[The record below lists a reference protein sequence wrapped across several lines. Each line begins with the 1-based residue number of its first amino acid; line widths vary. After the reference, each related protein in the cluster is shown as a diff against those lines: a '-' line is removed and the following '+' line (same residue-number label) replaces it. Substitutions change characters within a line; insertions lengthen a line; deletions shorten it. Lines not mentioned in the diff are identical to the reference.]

1 MLKFRNSYEVM
12 QAVAQFLA
20 ERGIP
25 FDIEKQ
31 SQNSNYI
38 YDIFLP
44 EGLKNAARP
53 LGGKYVSLD
62 LKGPTGVEI
71 KGRLLFDTISRY
83 GDLYSELLKHNEVSS
98 FLLIY
103 IEGKVPT
110 SVYSYIYHK
119 YKGRFHILSLE
130 QFLGIKLPRNT
141 RGPVI
146 SEVTYDW
153 RSDRDSTM
161 GHAKV
166 SIAENNFSLFLGA
179 GVSMSANL
187 PSWWNL
193 LKDMIDTCKQK
204 EFKDRDIEKLT
215 KVCYNSSI
223 VMGRFVR
230 MMMEKKSNDEDYYQC
245 LHDALY
251 GGISAYRSP
260 LIDEICNLVYSK
272 KSQAQSIITYN
283 FDDVMERALRERG
296 IGNYSV
302 FGQNQPQR
310 FFPIYHVHGFIPYA
324 NKDDIKS
331 VPVLSEEE
339 YHRVYA
345 SSYNWSNV
353 EQLHALSRTT
363 CIFIG
368 LSMTDPNLRRLLD
381 IAIQDSEN
389 DPRHFVFLPRISE
402 FGTDKNA
409 EAKNNEAMKIQKQI
423 FVELGLRVIW
433 YRDYNELPKLL
444 KNLYKLDS

>member
-44 EGLKNAARP
+44 EGLKNATSP
-53 LGGKYVSLD
+53 LDGKSVSLD

-141 RGPVI
+141 RDSVI

-153 RSDRDSTM
+153 RSDRDRTM

-179 GVSMSANL
+179 GVSMSTNL

-193 LKDMIDTCKQK
+193 LNDMIDTCKQK
-204 EFKDRDIEKLT
+204 EFKDGDIEKLT

-260 LIDEICNLVYSK
+260 LIDEICNLVDSK

-283 FDDVMERALRERG
+283 FDDVMERALRKRG
-296 IGNYSV
+296 IRNYSV

-389 DPRHFVFLPRISE
+389 DSRHFVFLPRISE

-433 YRDYNELPKLL
+433 YSDYNELPKLL
-444 KNLYKLDS
+444 KDLY

>member
-1 MLKFRNSYEVM
+1 M
-12 QAVAQFLA
+12 A
-20 ERGIP
+20 ERGIT

-44 EGLKNAARP
+44 EGLKNATRP
-53 LGGKYVSLD
+53 LGDKYVSLD

-110 SVYSYIYHK
+110 SVYSYINHK
-119 YKGRFHILSLE
+119 YNGRFHILSLE

-146 SEVTYDW
+146 SKATYDW
-153 RSDRDSTM
+153 RSDRDRTM
-161 GHAKV
+161 EHAKV

-179 GVSMSANL
+179 GVSMSAKL
-187 PSWWNL
+187 PCWWNL
-193 LKDMIDTCKQK
+193 LAGMIDRCKQRMFK
-204 EFKDRDIEKLT
+204 EADLDQLT
-215 KVCYNSSI
+215 RVCYNSSI
-223 VMGRFVR
+223 VMGRFIR
-230 MMMEKKSNDEDYYQC
+230 MMMESKSNEEGFYQC

-251 GGISAYRSP
+251 NGIDSFSSP
-260 LIDEICNLVYSK
+260 LITEICNLIQSK
-272 KSQAQSIITYN
+272 RQQAQSIITYN
-283 FDDVMERALRERG
+283 FDDVMERALKSRG
-296 IGNYSV
+296 IGNYSI
-302 FGQNQPQR
+302 FGQNQPQQL
-310 FFPIYHVHGFIPYA
+310 FPIYHVHGFIPYA
-324 NKDDIKS
+324 NNDDIKS

-423 FVELGLRVIW
+423 FLELGLRTIW

-444 KNLYKLDS
+444 KNLY

>member
-1 MLKFRNSYEVM
+1 MLNFRNSYEVM
-12 QAVAQFLA
+12 QAVVQFLA

-25 FDIEKQ
+25 FDIEKP

-44 EGLKNAARP
+44 KGLKNATRP
-53 LGGKYVSLD
+53 LGGKSVSLD
-62 LKGPTGVEI
+62 LNGPTGVEI

-110 SVYSYIYHK
+110 SVYSYIYYK
-119 YKGRFHILSLE
+119 YNGRFHILSLE

-153 RSDRDSTM
+153 RSDRDRTM

-187 PSWWNL
+187 PCWWNL
-193 LKDMIDTCKQK
+193 LAGMIDRCKQRMFK
-204 EFKDRDIEKLT
+204 EADLDQLT
-215 KVCYNSSI
+215 RVCYNSSI
-223 VMGRFVR
+223 VMGRFIR
-230 MMMEKKSNDEDYYQC
+230 MMMECKSNEEGFYQC

-251 GGISAYRSP
+251 NGIDSFTSP
-260 LIDEICNLVYSK
+260 LITEICNLIQSK
-272 KSQAQSIITYN
+272 RQQAQGIITYN

-302 FGQNQPQR
+302 FGQNQPQHL
-310 FFPIYHVHGFIPYA
+310 FPIYHVHGFIPYA
-324 NKDDIKS
+324 NKDDIRS

-345 SSYNWSNV
+345 SSYIWSNV

-423 FVELGLRVIW
+423 FLELGLRTIW

-444 KNLYKLDS
+444 KNLY

>member
-1 MLKFRNSYEVM
+1 MLIFRNSYEVM
-12 QAVAQFLA
+12 QAVVQFLA

-44 EGLKNAARP
+44 EGLKNATRP

-110 SVYSYIYHK
+110 SVYSYIYYK

-146 SEVTYDW
+146 TEATYDW
-153 RSDRDSTM
+153 HTDQYKSLEM
-161 GHAKV
+161 AKT
-166 SIAENNFSLFLGA
+166 SLTEERFTLFLGA
-179 GVSMSANL
+179 GVSMSAGL
-187 PSWWNL
+187 PSWWKL
-193 LKDMIDTCKQK
+193 LEDMIDTSKQK
-204 EFKDRDIEKLT
+204 EFKDGDIEKLT

-283 FDDVMERALRERG
+283 FDDVMERALRKRG
-296 IGNYSV
+296 IENYSV
-302 FGQNQPQR
+302 FGQNQPQQL
-310 FFPIYHVHGFIPYA
+310 FPIYHVHGFIPYA

-433 YRDYNELPKLL
+433 YSDYNELPKLL
-444 KNLYKLDS
+444 KDLY

>member
-12 QAVAQFLA
+12 QAVVQFLA
-20 ERGIP
+20 EHGVL

-44 EGLKNAARP
+44 EGLENAIRP
-53 LGGKYVSLD
+53 LGGKYVRLD

-83 GDLYSELLKHNEVSS
+83 GDLYAELLNHNEVSS

-103 IEGKVPT
+103 LEGKVPT

-130 QFLGIKLPRNT
+130 QFLGIQLPRNT
-141 RGPVI
+141 RGSVI
-146 SEVTYDW
+146 SEATYDW
-153 RSDRDSTM
+153 RSDRDRTM
-161 GHAKV
+161 EHAKL

-187 PSWWNL
+187 PCWWNL
-193 LKDMIDTCKQK
+193 LAGMIDRCKERMFK
-204 EFKDRDIEKLT
+204 EEDLDQLT

-223 VMGRFVR
+223 VMGRFIR
-230 MMMEKKSNDEDYYQC
+230 MMMESKSNEEGFYQC

-251 GGISAYRSP
+251 NGIGSFSSP
-260 LIDEICNLVYSK
+260 LITEICHLIQSK
-272 KSQAQSIITYN
+272 RQQAQGIITYN
-283 FDDVMERALRERG
+283 FDDVMERALKSCG
-296 IGNYSV
+296 IGNYSI
-302 FGQNQPQR
+302 FGQNQPQQL
-310 FFPIYHVHGFIPYA
+310 FPIYHVHGFVPFE
-324 NKDDIKS
+324 NKENIKS
-331 VPVLSEEE
+331 LPVLSEEE

-345 SSYNWSNV
+345 NSYNWSNV
-353 EQLHALSRTT
+353 EQIHALSRTT

-381 IAIQDSEN
+381 IAIRDSEN
-389 DPRHFVFLPRISE
+389 EARHFVFLPHITK
-402 FGTDKNA
+402 FKNA
-409 EAKNNEAMKIQKQI
+409 NKKNNEAMRIHKEI
-423 FVELGLRVIW
+423 FLELGLRVIW
-433 YRDYNELPKLL
+433 YTDYNELPTLISQL
-444 KNLYKLDS
+444 K

>member
-1 MLKFRNSYEVM
+1 MLIFRNSYEVM
-12 QAVAQFLA
+12 QAVVQFLA

-44 EGLKNAARP
+44 EGLKNATRP

-110 SVYSYIYHK
+110 SVYSYIYYK

-146 SEVTYDW
+146 TEATYDW
-153 RSDRDSTM
+153 HTDQYKSLEM
-161 GHAKV
+161 AKT
-166 SIAENNFSLFLGA
+166 SLTEERFTLFLGA
-179 GVSMSANL
+179 GVSMSAGL
-187 PSWWNL
+187 PSWWKL
-193 LKDMIDTCKQK
+193 LEDMIDTSKQK
-204 EFKDRDIEKLT
+204 EFKDGDIEKLT

-272 KSQAQSIITYN
+272 KSQAQSVITYN

-296 IGNYSV
+296 IENYSV
-302 FGQNQPQR
+302 FGQNQPQQL
-310 FFPIYHVHGFIPYA
+310 FPIYHVHGFIPYA

-409 EAKNNEAMKIQKQI
+409 EAKNNEAMKIQKQV
-423 FVELGLRVIW
+423 FLELGLRAIW
-433 YRDYNELPKLL
+433 YRDYNDLPKLL
-444 KNLYKLDS
+444 KKLY

>member
-1 MLKFRNSYEVM
+1 M
-12 QAVAQFLA
+12 QAVVQFLA

-44 EGLKNAARP
+44 EGLKNATRP

-110 SVYSYIYHK
+110 SVYSYIYYK

-146 SEVTYDW
+146 TEATYDW
-153 RSDRDSTM
+153 HTDQYKSLEM
-161 GHAKV
+161 AKT
-166 SIAENNFSLFLGA
+166 SLTEERFTLFLGA
-179 GVSMSANL
+179 GVSMSAGL
-187 PSWWNL
+187 PSWWKL
-193 LKDMIDTCKQK
+193 LEDMIDTSKQK
-204 EFKDRDIEKLT
+204 EFKDGDIEKLT

-283 FDDVMERALRERG
+283 FDDMMERALRERG
-296 IGNYSV
+296 IENYSV
-302 FGQNQPQR
+302 FGQNQPQQL
-310 FFPIYHVHGFIPYA
+310 FPIYHVHGFIPYA

-331 VPVLSEEE
+331 VPVFSEEE

-409 EAKNNEAMKIQKQI
+409 EAKDNEAMKIQKQI
-423 FVELGLRVIW
+423 FLELGLRAIW
-433 YRDYNELPKLL
+433 YRDYNDLPKLL
-444 KNLYKLDS
+444 KKLY

>member
-1 MLKFRNSYEVM
+1 M
-12 QAVAQFLA
+12 QAVVQFLA

-44 EGLKNAARP
+44 EGLKNATRP

-110 SVYSYIYHK
+110 SVYSYIYYK

-146 SEVTYDW
+146 TEATYDW
-153 RSDRDSTM
+153 HTDQYKSLEM
-161 GHAKV
+161 AKT
-166 SIAENNFSLFLGA
+166 SLTEERFTLFLGA
-179 GVSMSANL
+179 GVSMSAGL
-187 PSWWNL
+187 PSWWKL
-193 LKDMIDTCKQK
+193 LEDMIDTSKQK
-204 EFKDRDIEKLT
+204 EFKDGDIEKLT

-260 LIDEICNLVYSK
+260 LIDEICNLVDSK

-283 FDDVMERALRERG
+283 FDDVMERALRKRG
-296 IGNYSV
+296 IRNYSV

-433 YRDYNELPKLL
+433 YSDYNELPKLL
-444 KNLYKLDS
+444 KDLY

>member
-12 QAVAQFLA
+12 QVVAQFLA

-44 EGLKNAARP
+44 EGLKNAKSP

-130 QFLGIKLPRNT
+130 QFLGIQLPRNT
-141 RGPVI
+141 RDSVI
-146 SEVTYDW
+146 PEVTYDW
-153 RSDRDSTM
+153 RSDRDCTM
-161 GHAKV
+161 VHAKV

-187 PSWWNL
+187 PCWWKL
-193 LKDMIDTCKQK
+193 LAGMIDRCKQRMFK
-204 EFKDRDIEKLT
+204 EADLDQLT

-223 VMGRFVR
+223 VMGRFIR
-230 MMMEKKSNDEDYYQC
+230 MMMESKSNEEGFYQC

-251 GGISAYRSP
+251 NGIDSFSSP
-260 LIDEICNLVYSK
+260 LITEICNLIQSK
-272 KSQAQSIITYN
+272 RQQAQGIITYN
-283 FDDVMERALRERG
+283 FDDVMERALKSCG
-296 IGNYSV
+296 IGNYSI
-302 FGQNQPQR
+302 FGQNQPQQR
-310 FFPIYHVHGFIPYA
+310 FPIYHVHGFVPFE
-324 NKDDIKS
+324 NKENIKS
-331 VPVLSEEE
+331 LPVLSEEE

-345 SSYNWSNV
+345 NSYNWSNV
-353 EQLHALSRTT
+353 EQIHALSRTT

-381 IAIQDSEN
+381 IANKDSEA
-389 DPRHFVFLPRISE
+389 DPRHFVFLPCIDS
-402 FGTDKNA
+402 FGKDKAA
-409 EAKNNEAMKIQKQI
+409 EVKNNEAMRIQKEM
-423 FVELGLRVIW
+423 FEELGLRVVW
-433 YRDYNELPKLL
+433 YKGHNDELPKFIKALHG
-444 KNLYKLDS
+444 

>member
-12 QAVAQFLA
+12 QAVVQFFA
-20 ERGIP
+20 EHGIP
-25 FDIEKQ
+25 FDIEKR

-44 EGLKNAARP
+44 EGLKNVTRP

-146 SEVTYDW
+146 TEATYDW
-153 RSDRDSTM
+153 HTDQYKSLEM
-161 GHAKV
+161 AKT
-166 SIAENNFSLFLGA
+166 SLTEERFTLFLGA
-179 GVSMSANL
+179 GVSMSAGL
-187 PSWWNL
+187 PSWWKL
-193 LKDMIDTCKQK
+193 LEDMIDTSKQK
-204 EFKDRDIEKLT
+204 EFKDGDIEKLT

-296 IGNYSV
+296 IEYYSV
-302 FGQNQPQR
+302 FGQNQPQQL
-310 FFPIYHVHGFIPYA
+310 FPIYHVHGFIPYA

-423 FVELGLRVIW
+423 FLELGLRTIW

-444 KNLYKLDS
+444 KNLY

>member
-1 MLKFRNSYEVM
+1 M
-12 QAVAQFLA
+12 QDVVQFLA

-25 FDIEKQ
+25 FDIEKP

-44 EGLKNAARP
+44 EGLKKATRP
-53 LGGKYVSLD
+53 LGGKYVGLD
-62 LKGPTGVEI
+62 LNGPTGVEI

-110 SVYSYIYHK
+110 SVYSYIYYK
-119 YKGRFHILSLE
+119 YNGRFHILSLE

-153 RSDRDSTM
+153 RSDRDRTM

-187 PSWWNL
+187 PCWWNL
-193 LKDMIDTCKQK
+193 LAGMIDRCKQRMFK
-204 EFKDRDIEKLT
+204 EADLDQLT
-215 KVCYNSSI
+215 RVCYNSSI
-223 VMGRFVR
+223 VMGRFIR
-230 MMMEKKSNDEDYYQC
+230 MMMESKSNEEGFYQC

-251 GGISAYRSP
+251 NGIDSFTSP
-260 LIDEICNLVYSK
+260 LITEICNLIQSK
-272 KSQAQSIITYN
+272 RQQAQGIITYN

-302 FGQNQPQR
+302 FGQNQPQHL
-310 FFPIYHVHGFIPYA
+310 FPIYHVHGFIPYA

-423 FVELGLRVIW
+423 FLELGLRTIW

-444 KNLYKLDS
+444 KNLY

>member
-1 MLKFRNSYEVM
+1 MLIFRNSYEVM
-12 QAVAQFLA
+12 QAVVQFLA

-44 EGLKNAARP
+44 EGLKNATRP

-110 SVYSYIYHK
+110 SVYSYIYYK

-146 SEVTYDW
+146 TEATYDW
-153 RSDRDSTM
+153 HTDQYKSLEM
-161 GHAKV
+161 AKT
-166 SIAENNFSLFLGA
+166 SLTEERFTLFLGA
-179 GVSMSANL
+179 GVSMSAGL
-187 PSWWNL
+187 PSWWKL
-193 LKDMIDTCKQK
+193 LEDMIDTSKQK
-204 EFKDRDIEKLT
+204 EFKDGDIEKLT

-283 FDDVMERALRERG
+283 FDDVMERALRKRG
-296 IGNYSV
+296 IENYSV
-302 FGQNQPQR
+302 FGQNQPQQ

-423 FVELGLRVIW
+423 FLELGLRTIW

-444 KNLYKLDS
+444 KNLY

>member
-204 EFKDRDIEKLT
+204 EFKDGDIEKLT

-260 LIDEICNLVYSK
+260 LIDEICNLVDSK
-272 KSQAQSIITYN
+272 KLQAQSIITYN

-296 IGNYSV
+296 IENYSV

>member
-1 MLKFRNSYEVM
+1 MLIFRNSYEVM
-12 QAVAQFLA
+12 QAVVQFLA

-44 EGLKNAARP
+44 EGLKNATRP

-110 SVYSYIYHK
+110 SVYSYIYYK

-146 SEVTYDW
+146 TEATYDW
-153 RSDRDSTM
+153 HTDQYKSLEM
-161 GHAKV
+161 AKT
-166 SIAENNFSLFLGA
+166 SLTEERFTLFLGA
-179 GVSMSANL
+179 GVSMSAGL
-187 PSWWNL
+187 PSWWKL
-193 LKDMIDTCKQK
+193 LEDMIDTSKQK
-204 EFKDRDIEKLT
+204 EFKDGDIEKLT

-260 LIDEICNLVYSK
+260 LIDEICNLVDSK

-283 FDDVMERALRERG
+283 FDDVMERALRKRG
-296 IGNYSV
+296 IENYSV
-302 FGQNQPQR
+302 FGQNQPQQL
-310 FFPIYHVHGFIPYA
+310 FPIYHVHGFIPYA

-423 FVELGLRVIW
+423 FMELGLRVIW

-444 KNLYKLDS
+444 KEIY

>member
-1 MLKFRNSYEVM
+1 MKFRNFYEGIHSV
-12 QAVAQFLA
+12 VQFLA
-20 ERGIP
+20 ERGIT

-44 EGLKNAARP
+44 EGLKNATRP

-103 IEGKVPT
+103 IEGNVPT

-146 SEVTYDW
+146 TEATYDW
-153 RSDRDSTM
+153 HIDQYKSLEM
-161 GHAKV
+161 AKT
-166 SIAENNFSLFLGA
+166 SLTEERFTLFLGA
-179 GVSMSANL
+179 GVSMSADL
-187 PSWWNL
+187 PSWWKL

-204 EFKDRDIEKLT
+204 EFKDGDIEKLT

-296 IGNYSV
+296 IENYSV
-302 FGQNQPQR
+302 FGQNQPQQL
-310 FFPIYHVHGFIPYA
+310 FPIYHVHGFIPYA
-324 NKDDIKS
+324 NNDDIKS

-381 IAIQDSEN
+381 IAIQNSEN

-402 FGTDKNA
+402 FGRDKNA

-423 FVELGLRVIW
+423 FLELGLRTIW

-444 KNLYKLDS
+444 KNLY

>member
-44 EGLKNAARP
+44 EGLKNATSP
-53 LGGKYVSLD
+53 LDGKSVSLD

-141 RGPVI
+141 RDSVI

-153 RSDRDSTM
+153 RSDRDRTM

-193 LKDMIDTCKQK
+193 LNDMIDTCKQK
-204 EFKDRDIEKLT
+204 EFKDGDIEKLT

-260 LIDEICNLVYSK
+260 LIDEICNLVDSK

-283 FDDVMERALRERG
+283 FDDVMERALRKRG
-296 IGNYSV
+296 IRNYSV

-389 DPRHFVFLPRISE
+389 DSRHFVFLPRISE

-433 YRDYNELPKLL
+433 YSDYNELPKLL
-444 KNLYKLDS
+444 KDLY

>member
-25 FDIEKQ
+25 FVIEKQ

-44 EGLKNAARP
+44 EGLKNATRP

-83 GDLYSELLKHNEVSS
+83 GDLYSELHKHNEVSS

-130 QFLGIKLPRNT
+130 QFLGIKLSRNT

-153 RSDRDSTM
+153 RSDRDRTM

-204 EFKDRDIEKLT
+204 EFKDGDIEKLT

-260 LIDEICNLVYSK
+260 LIDEICNLVDSK

-283 FDDVMERALRERG
+283 FDDVMERALRKRG

-324 NKDDIKS
+324 NKNDIKS

-353 EQLHALSRTT
+353 EQLHALSRAT

-433 YRDYNELPKLL
+433 YSDYNELPKLL
-444 KNLYKLDS
+444 KNLY

>member
-1 MLKFRNSYEVM
+1 M
-12 QAVAQFLA
+12 A
-20 ERGIP
+20 ERGIT

-44 EGLKNAARP
+44 EGLKNATRP

-103 IEGKVPT
+103 IEGNVPT

-146 SEVTYDW
+146 TEATYDW
-153 RSDRDSTM
+153 HIDQYKSLEM
-161 GHAKV
+161 AKT
-166 SIAENNFSLFLGA
+166 SLTEERFTLFLGA
-179 GVSMSANL
+179 GVSMSADL
-187 PSWWNL
+187 PSWWKL

-204 EFKDRDIEKLT
+204 EFKDGDIEKLT

-296 IGNYSV
+296 IENYSV
-302 FGQNQPQR
+302 FGQNQPQQL
-310 FFPIYHVHGFIPYA
+310 FPIYHVHGFIPYA
-324 NKDDIKS
+324 NNDDIKS

-402 FGTDKNA
+402 FGRDKNA

-423 FVELGLRVIW
+423 FLELGLRTIW

-444 KNLYKLDS
+444 KNLY

>member
-1 MLKFRNSYEVM
+1 MNAVYFRSESEAIDAITMML
-12 QAVAQFLA
+12 
-20 ERGIP
+20 
-25 FDIEKQ
+25 
-31 SQNSNYI
+31 SNYNI
-38 YDIFLP
+38 RFDTEVRSRYSPLYYDIFLP
-44 EGLKNAARP
+44 DGLGYVKRQVDQKTIDFGLEGATAI
-53 LGGKYVSLD
+53 
-62 LKGPTGVEI
+62 EI
-71 KGRLLFDTISRY
+71 KGRILFDTLSRY
-83 GDLYSELLKHNEVSS
+83 EMLYQQLCLKHEIRNFILLYAIGIIPVSVKDRIRKQYKNK
-98 FLLIY
+98 FQIY
-103 IEGKVPT
+103 SLQEFWDK
-110 SVYSYIYHK
+110 
-119 YKGRFHILSLE
+119 LSGNRLST
-130 QFLGIKLPRNT
+130 IPNRT
-141 RGPVI
+141 
-146 SEVTYDW
+146 TYDW
-153 RSDRDSTM
+153 LIDRYKSLEM
-161 GHAKV
+161 AKT
-166 SIAENNFSLFLGA
+166 SLTEERFTLFLGA

-204 EFKDRDIEKLT
+204 EFKDGDIEKLT

-260 LIDEICNLVYSK
+260 LIDEICNLVDSK
-272 KSQAQSIITYN
+272 KLQAQSIITYN

-423 FVELGLRVIW
+423 FMELGLRVIW

-444 KNLYKLDS
+444 KEIY

>member
-1 MLKFRNSYEVM
+1 MLIFRNSYEVM
-12 QAVAQFLA
+12 QAVVQFLA

-44 EGLKNAARP
+44 EGLKNATRP

-110 SVYSYIYHK
+110 SVYSYIYYK

-146 SEVTYDW
+146 TEATYDW
-153 RSDRDSTM
+153 HTDQYKSLEM
-161 GHAKV
+161 AKT
-166 SIAENNFSLFLGA
+166 SLTEERFTLFLGA
-179 GVSMSANL
+179 GVSMSAGL
-187 PSWWNL
+187 PSWWKL
-193 LKDMIDTCKQK
+193 LEDMIDTSKQK
-204 EFKDRDIEKLT
+204 EFKDGDIEKLT

-283 FDDVMERALRERG
+283 FDDMMERALRERG
-296 IGNYSV
+296 IENYSV
-302 FGQNQPQR
+302 FGQNQPQQL
-310 FFPIYHVHGFIPYA
+310 FPIYHVHGFIPYA

-331 VPVLSEEE
+331 VPVFSEEE

-409 EAKNNEAMKIQKQI
+409 EAKDNEAMKIQKQI
-423 FVELGLRVIW
+423 FLELGLRAIW
-433 YRDYNELPKLL
+433 YRDYNDLPKLL
-444 KNLYKLDS
+444 KKLY

>member
-1 MLKFRNSYEVM
+1 M
-12 QAVAQFLA
+12 QAVVQFLA

-25 FDIEKQ
+25 FDIEKP

-44 EGLKNAARP
+44 EGLKKATRP
-53 LGGKYVSLD
+53 LGGKYVGLD
-62 LKGPTGVEI
+62 LNGPTGVEI

-110 SVYSYIYHK
+110 SVYSYIYYK
-119 YKGRFHILSLE
+119 YNGRFHILSLE

-153 RSDRDSTM
+153 RSDRDRTM

-187 PSWWNL
+187 PCWWNL
-193 LKDMIDTCKQK
+193 LAGMIDRCKQRMFK
-204 EFKDRDIEKLT
+204 EADLDQLT
-215 KVCYNSSI
+215 RVCYNSSI
-223 VMGRFVR
+223 VMGRFIR
-230 MMMEKKSNDEDYYQC
+230 MMMESKSNEEGFYQC

-251 GGISAYRSP
+251 NGIDSFTSP
-260 LIDEICNLVYSK
+260 LITEICNLIQSK
-272 KSQAQSIITYN
+272 RQQAQGIITYN

-302 FGQNQPQR
+302 FGQNQPQHL
-310 FFPIYHVHGFIPYA
+310 FPIYHVHGFIPYA

-423 FVELGLRVIW
+423 FLELGLRTIW

-444 KNLYKLDS
+444 KNLY